1 MGYLTK
7 LKISDGAIAQE
18 QNEELETCCK
28 EMMSPLCIFH
38 SFNVTL
44 SFSLWKEHI
53 RYIDKQIYVH
63 KDIYTPYGT
72 GHQEFM
78 NS

>member
-1 MGYLTK
+1 MGYLRK

-18 QNEELETCCK
+18 QNEELETYCK

-38 SFNVTL
+38 FFNVAS

-53 RYIDKQIYVH
+53 RYIDK
-63 KDIYTPYGT
+63 
-72 GHQEFM
+72 
-78 NS
+78 